1 MKSEPNPDPDRLD
14 GLLNEVL
21 GDLPEQ
27 EAPGSLLPNV
37 MARIAREQKKE
48 QSSRFAAIRWGLI
61 LVSVGCML
69 LATYFSPSI
78 FAYLSR
84 YAATLQLG
92 GAIENVNAGIQI
104 IATVGDALGKVF
116 GLISFTDMLPIAT
129 VIIVSSTGF
138 LAGIATLIFRLT
150 FSTSGRPTANLVF
163 YE

>member
-21 GDLPEQ
+21 GDLPEL
-27 EAPGSLLPNV
+27 EAPDSLLPDV
-37 MARIAREQKKE
+37 MARIAREQKQE
-48 QSSRFAAIRWGLI
+48 QCSRFAPMRWGLV
-61 LVSVGCML
+61 LVSVVGML

-84 YAATLQLG
+84 YAATVQIG
-92 GAIENVNAGIQI
+92 SAFEKVNAGIQT

-116 GLISFTDMLPIAT
+116 GLISFTGTLPIAT
-129 VIIVSSTGF
+129 VIIVFSTGF

-150 FSTSGRPTANLVF
+150 FSATGRPTANLVF

>member
-21 GDLPEQ
+21 GDLPEL
-27 EAPGSLLPNV
+27 EAPDSLLPDV
-37 MARIAREQKKE
+37 MARIAREQKQE
-48 QSSRFAAIRWGLI
+48 QSSRFAAMRWGLV
-61 LVSVGCML
+61 LVSIVGML

-84 YAATLQLG
+84 YAATLQIG
-92 GAIENVNAGIQI
+92 SAIEKVNAGIQI

-116 GLISFTDMLPIAT
+116 GLISFTGTLPIAT
-129 VIIVSSTGF
+129 VIIVFSTAF

-150 FSTSGRPTANLVF
+150 FSATGRPTTNLVF

>member
-1 MKSEPNPDPDRLD
+1 MKSDPDRLD

-48 QSSRFAAIRWGLI
+48 QSSRFAAMRRCLV

-84 YAATLQLG
+84 YAATLQIG
-92 GAIENVNAGIQI
+92 SAIENVSAGIQI

-116 GLISFTDMLPIAT
+116 GLISFAGPLPIALMIL
-129 VIIVSSTGF
+129 VFSIGF

-150 FSTSGRPTANLVF
+150 FSAPGRPTANLVF